1 MLADPVNRNRY
12 ARANVVAKA
21 VELETAHRDV
31 STPVS
36 ALDPARTWRLL
47 SDGTFDSS
55 FGGGG
60 GLIVDFFGSSDAAR
74 ALALQP
80 DGKIVAAGVA
90 RNGTSNGVGLVR
102 INP

>member
-1 MLADPVNRNRY
+1 VIQPDGAIVAAGQASASTGTDFGLA
-12 ARANVVAKA
+12 
-21 VELETAHRDV
+21 
-31 STPVS
+31 
-36 ALDPARTWRLL
+36 RLL

-60 GLIVDFFGSSDAAR
+60 ALIVDFFGSSDAAR
-74 ALALQP
+74 ALALQS
-80 DGKIVAAGVA
+80 DGKIVAAGFA